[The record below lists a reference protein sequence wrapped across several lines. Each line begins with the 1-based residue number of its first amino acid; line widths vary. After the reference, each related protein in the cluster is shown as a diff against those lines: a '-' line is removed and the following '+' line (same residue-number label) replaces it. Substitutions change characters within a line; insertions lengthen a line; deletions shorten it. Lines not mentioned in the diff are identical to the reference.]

1 MEASVITPETH
12 SLDFAYAYGRP
23 VTCGD
28 FRTTP
33 EDFIVDETL
42 PEAFSGDG
50 EHLVVHIKK
59 RGENTQW
66 VADKL
71 AQFFKVKT
79 MDVGFCGLKDR
90 HAETSQWF
98 SIYLPKYAGTPNWAG
113 FISEYSLNAEVL
125 ASTKHNRKL
134 RRGDHASNH
143 FKIRLRN
150 VTGADDLE
158 ERLANVAKGG
168 VPNYFGEQRFGREGN
183 NLAMVQ
189 SWVDEG
195 YRIKNRNKRSIIY
208 SSARSYLFNRV
219 LSERVEGAYWST
231 PIEGDVDAQ
240 PNGPLWGR
248 GRSHANSKA
257 LEVEV
262 HALGALKEWCD
273 KLEHVG
279 LSHERRAFVLPAQD
293 FTWGLEENTL
303 NVQFRLQPGQFATSI
318 LREICQLKHVAR
330 G

>member
-1 MEASVITPETH
+1 MTDNR
-12 SLDFAYAYGRP
+12 SLDFAYVYGVP
-23 VTCGD
+23 VASGD
-28 FRTTP
+28 FRSAT
-33 EDFIVDETL
+33 EDFVVDEAL
-42 PEAFSGDG
+42 PEAFSGEG

-98 SIYLPKYAGTPNWAG
+98 SIYLPKYTETPKWAD
-113 FISEYSLNAEVL
+113 FISEFSLNAEVL
-125 ASTKHNRKL
+125 ASLKHNRKL

-150 VTGADDLE
+150 VTDSGELE
-158 ERLANVAKGG
+158 ERLAKVASEG

-219 LSERVEGAYWST
+219 LSARVEGESWSCA
-231 PIEGDVDAQ
+231 IDGDMDSQ
-240 PNGPLWGR
+240 PTGPMWGR
-248 GRSHANSKA
+248 GRSNASGKA
-257 LEVEV
+257 LEVEE
-262 HALGALKEWCD
+262 HALASLKTWCD

-279 LSHERRAFVLPAQD
+279 LSHERRAFALPAED
-293 FTWGLEENTL
+293 FTWGLEGSTL
-303 NVQFRLQPGQFATSI
+303 NLQFRLQPGQFATSI
-318 LREICQLKHVAR
+318 LREICHLKQVAR